1 MATIIATES
10 AFSLLA
16 IYLRRHL
23 SLHLIVVGAVL
34 AAVAC
39 SIGTRYS
46 MKFLV
51 DAISG
56 GPKMI
61 SVVWWALA
69 WFSILVGGDFLL
81 WRLAGWA
88 SARVFPR
95 VGADLRLDLFRHLL
109 GHSVEYFSKRLA
121 GSLANRVTTAADAVF
136 TIETM
141 VTWNA
146 LPPAAAVLGALVS
159 LVVIQWPVAL
169 ALMVAVVLIGVFM
182 GWAAIRGGPHHR
194 TYAGKAAEVAGQVVD
209 VVTNHIT
216 VRSHGAIHR
225 EHRRLDASVTA
236 EVTAH
241 TRALCYMERVRLWH
255 AFLVWGLSAGML
267 VWAVL
272 LWQVGKITNGDVVVI
287 GSLSLVVLQASR
299 DLAVA
304 LVDLTYHWNR
314 LREAVEVLALPHD
327 RFGHSGTPALLC
339 RHSAI
344 EFQRVSF
351 SYAEGQTV
359 LNGLDLRI
367 EAGERVGIVGASGS
381 GKTTLLSLLHNLH
394 APTCG
399 RILINGQDVT
409 ANGTASLHKAIAV
422 VPQDV
427 SLFNRSILENI
438 SYGCPNASDTDIMLA
453 ARAARCDQFIQELPQ
468 GYETIVGE
476 RGMRLSGGQRQRLG
490 IARALLVDAPILLL
504 DEATSAL
511 DAASEAAIQ
520 EALSH
525 LMAGRTVLAATHRLS
540 TIMSFDRVIVL
551 QGGRITEDGTPAEL
565 CRADG
570 LFASLWHLQSGNPT
584 RTHHMEHSPIA
595 PLHELADAESSI
607 RRFG

>member
-1 MATIIATES
+1 MATIIATEG

-23 SLHLIVVGAVL
+23 SLHFIVLGAVL

-46 MKFLV
+46 MKYLV

-56 GPKMI
+56 GPEMI
-61 SVVWWALA
+61 SLVWWALV

-81 WRLAGWA
+81 WRVAGWA

-109 GHSVEYFSKRLA
+109 GHSVEYSSRRLA

-159 LVVIQWPVAL
+159 LVFIQWPVAL
-169 ALMVAVVLIGVFM
+169 ALMVAVVLIGLFM

-194 TYAGKAAEVAGQVVD
+194 TYAGKAAEVAGRSSVD

-216 VRSHGAIHR
+216 VRSFGAIHR
-225 EHRRLDASVTA
+225 EHRRLDASVTD
-236 EVTAH
+236 EVAAH
-241 TRALCYMERVRLWH
+241 TRALSYMERVRLWH

-272 LWQVGKITNGDVVVI
+272 LWQVGKITAGDVVVI

-314 LREAVEVLALPHD
+314 LEEAVEVLALPHD
-327 RFGHSGTPALLC
+327 RLGYSGTPALLC
-339 RHSAI
+339 RHGAI

-351 SYAEGQTV
+351 SYTEGQTV
-359 LNGLDLRI
+359 LSSLDLRI

-381 GKTTLLSLLHNLH
+381 GKTTLLSLLQSLH
-394 APTCG
+394 APTHG
-399 RILINGQDVT
+399 RILIDSLDVT
-409 ANGTASLHKAIAV
+409 ANGPVGLHKAIAV

-438 SYGCPNASDTDIMLA
+438 RYGCPDASDTDIMLA

-504 DEATSAL
+504 DRATSAL
-511 DAASEAAIQ
+511 DAASEAAI
-520 EALSH
+520 
-525 LMAGRTVLAATHRLS
+525 RR
-540 TIMSFDRVIVL
+540 
-551 QGGRITEDGTPAEL
+551 P
-565 CRADG
+565 
-570 LFASLWHLQSGNPT
+570 SL
-584 RTHHMEHSPIA
+584 I
-595 PLHELADAESSI
+595 
-607 RRFG
+607 